1 MLPKSGGNSK
11 GPFTGTVDD
20 GHRAIKYTRLS
31 GVKREVYNEGA
42 HFMLP
47 WFESPIVYD
56 VGAKP
61 RSVASLTGTREL
73 STIYRTLGTYYDES
87 VLLSIVNEVLKSVVA
102 QFNVSQLITTIYSI
116 VEAKQIA
123 QQEAQRTFFVV
134 ERAKQENQS
143 IIIKAEDETKS
154 AELIG
159 EAIKNK
165 PGFTELEKL
174 KLQEKLLLF
183 KIAELFRRTY
193 TVAANKVSQEKLV
206 DPNQLPKTEILLKRF
221 WKNTSI
227 TKNQDGNYLI
237 ILDKRQLKTPGGSHL
252 IIPKTKKYLALLIA
266 GEWESQKAVLKHHS
280 LPLTSLVARAID
292 VFDKDV
298 KEREKVITSL
308 IKYLDTDTICYQ
320 EPFPES
326 LVNLQKEH
334 WDPLINWIQSTYN
347 IEIKST
353 HSIIGIKQ
361 PIQSKEKLHSIIN
374 KFDGL
379 KLAAFERATIISK
392 SFIIGLG
399 LVERKLSVEEAAKAA
414 RIETI
419 SQTMRWG
426 QLENA
431 HDIDNE
437 DIKRQLGSAV
447 CTLIN
452 ST

>member
-143 IIIKAEDETKS
+143 IIIKAEDETKKIEIAREIAS
-154 AELIG
+154 IQNRVLLDSD
-159 EAIKNK
+159 
-165 PGFTELEKL
+165 T
-174 KLQEKLLLF
+174 LLLYVSDTSM
-183 KIAELFRRTY
+183 ELFRRTY

-206 DPNQLPKTEILLKRF
+206 DPNQLPSKTEILLKRF

-266 GEWESQKAVLKHHS
+266 
-280 LPLTSLVARAID
+280 VARAID

>member
-61 RSVASLTGTREL
+61 RSVASLTGTRIQEL

-266 GEWESQKAVLKHHS
+266 
-280 LPLTSLVARAID
+280 VARAID

-426 QLENA
+426 QLEN
-431 HDIDNE
+431 
-437 DIKRQLGSAV
+437 G
-447 CTLIN
+447 
-452 ST
+452 

>member
-61 RSVASLTGTREL
+61 RSVASLTGTRIQEL

-206 DPNQLPKTEILLKRF
+206 DPNQLPSKTEILLKRF

-266 GEWESQKAVLKHHS
+266 
-280 LPLTSLVARAID
+280 VARAID

>member
-1 MLPKSGGNSK
+1 ML
-11 GPFTGTVDD
+11 
-20 GHRAIKYTRLS
+20 L
-31 GVKREVYNEGA
+31 
-42 HFMLP
+42 
-47 WFESPIVYD
+47 
-56 VGAKP
+56 
-61 RSVASLTGTREL
+61 RS
-73 STIYRTLGTYYDES
+73 
-87 VLLSIVNEVLKSVVA
+87 
-102 QFNVSQLITTIYSI
+102 
-116 VEAKQIA
+116 
-123 QQEAQRTFFVV
+123 TF
-134 ERAKQENQS
+134 R
-143 IIIKAEDETKS
+143 
-154 AELIG
+154 
-159 EAIKNK
+159 
-165 PGFTELEKL
+165 
-174 KLQEKLLLF
+174 
-183 KIAELFRRTY
+183 ELFRRTY

-292 VFDKDV
+292 VFDKDA
-298 KEREKVITSL
+298 KEREKVITGL

-353 HSIIGIKQ
+353 YSIIGIKQ

-379 KLAAFERATIISK
+379 KLAALERATIISK

-452 ST
+452 SVDVDVIGVDVVGVDVDSCVCKSSLFFTHSIGNLNDFLFFLICLKSSGISSNLSAFGFYI

>member
-61 RSVASLTGTREL
+61 RSVASLTGTRIQEL

-102 QFNVSQLITTIYSI
+102 QFNVSRLIRENLIRRAEKFI
-116 VEAKQIA
+116 EAKQIA

-266 GEWESQKAVLKHHS
+266 
-280 LPLTSLVARAID
+280 VARAID